1 MKTKTIILLGSVA
14 LVTLSFTF
22 VSVTKDDAKTT
33 AMPVAAHQQSTLSAP
48 LGGFAAE
55 TIVK

>member
-1 MKTKTIILLGSVA
+1 MKTKTIILLGSMA

-22 VSVTKDDAKTT
+22 ATVKKEEAKAPATVVTAQ
-33 AMPVAAHQQSTLSAP
+33 QQSLSSEP

-55 TIVK
+55 ALVK

>member
-22 VSVTKDDAKTT
+22 ATVKKEEVKTT
-33 AMPVAAHQQSTLSAP
+33 VVPVAAHQQSTLSAP
-48 LGGFAAE
+48 MGGFAAE

>member
-14 LVTLSFTF
+14 LVTLSFSFAT
-22 VSVTKDDAKTT
+22 VKKEEAKVPATAVTAQ
-33 AMPVAAHQQSTLSAP
+33 QQSLSSEP
-48 LGGFAAE
+48 IGGFAAE

>member
-22 VSVTKDDAKTT
+22 VTVKKDEAKNPVT
-33 AMPVAAHQQSTLSAP
+33 PVAVHQQSTSSEP
-48 LGGFAAE
+48 IGGFAAD
-55 TIVK
+55 TMVK